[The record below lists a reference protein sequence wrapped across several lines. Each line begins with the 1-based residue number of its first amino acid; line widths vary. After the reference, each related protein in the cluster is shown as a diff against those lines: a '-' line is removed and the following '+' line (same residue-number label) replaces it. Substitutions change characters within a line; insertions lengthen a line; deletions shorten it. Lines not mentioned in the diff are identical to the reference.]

1 MTIQPVA
8 NFDQVIKSRVMI
20 VTTIKIVYI
29 HDHCQSDLRHKK
41 KATSLMSKIDQ
52 NDQYAAQLPPDRVA
66 ALVKAGKE
74 WDEFAAAG

>member
-1 MTIQPVA
+1 
-8 NFDQVIKSRVMI
+8 
-20 VTTIKIVYI
+20 
-29 HDHCQSDLRHKK
+29 
-41 KATSLMSKIDQ
+41 MSKIDQ